1 MTRGSDAEAVAH
13 LRAAD
18 PELARV
24 IDAVGP
30 FRMQTR
36 RTPTVFAALAEA
48 IVYQQLSTR
57 AAQTIYS
64 RVCALFPDGDRG
76 LDPAAVAAASDDALR
91 GAGLSRAKLLA
102 MRDLADRA
110 VDGRLPTLAQTRRMS
125 DEVIMSRLVEVRG
138 IGRWTAEMF
147 LMFRL
152 ARPDVLPVDDLGI
165 RRGFAVVFGLPA
177 LPTPDAVTTHGE
189 RWRPY
194 RTAASWYLWRAA
206 ERGGLP
212 A

>member
-1 MTRGSDAEAVAH
+1 
-13 LRAAD
+13 
-18 PELARV
+18 
-24 IDAVGP
+24 
-30 FRMQTR
+30 MQTR

-64 RVCALFPDGDRG
+64 RVCALFPDADRG
-76 LDPAAVAAASDDALR
+76 LKPADIVTASDEALR

-102 MRDLADRA
+102 IRDLAERA
-110 VDGRLPTLAQTRRMS
+110 VDGRLPTLAQARRMS
-125 DEVIMSRLVEVRG
+125 DEAIMSRLIEVRG

-147 LMFRL
+147 LIFRL
-152 ARPDVLPVDDLGI
+152 ARPDVLPVNDLGI

-177 LPTPDAVTTHGE
+177 LPPPDAVTAHGE

-206 ERGGLP
+206 ERTPLTM
-212 A
+212 